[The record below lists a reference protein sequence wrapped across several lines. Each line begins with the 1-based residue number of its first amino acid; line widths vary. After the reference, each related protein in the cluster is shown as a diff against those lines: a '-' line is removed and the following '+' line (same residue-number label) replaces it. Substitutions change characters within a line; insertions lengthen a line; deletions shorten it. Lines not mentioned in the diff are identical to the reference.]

1 MVVGDSCEGEVVLYN
16 NYVSFLGEVDP
27 ERGFLKTGMG
37 EIDIAGKVLVMR
49 GSRGSTVGSYIL
61 YALARRGK
69 SPKCIVVKEVEP
81 ILVAGCVLGN
91 TPLVIAEEYDK
102 LVNDL
107 SSGNFRRI
115 LWREGFIHAY

>member
-1 MVVGDSCEGEVVLYN
+1 MGHRCEGEVVLYD

-27 ERGFLKTGMG
+27 EKGFLRTGMG
-37 EIDIAGKVLVMR
+37 EIEIAGKALVMR

-69 SPKCIVVKEVEP
+69 SPKCIVVKEAEP
-81 ILVAGCVLGN
+81 ILVAGCVLGDI
-91 TPLVIAEEYDK
+91 PLIIAEEYDK

-107 SSGNFRRI
+107 SSGGLKRI
-115 LWREGFIHAY
+115 LCEDGFIHAF